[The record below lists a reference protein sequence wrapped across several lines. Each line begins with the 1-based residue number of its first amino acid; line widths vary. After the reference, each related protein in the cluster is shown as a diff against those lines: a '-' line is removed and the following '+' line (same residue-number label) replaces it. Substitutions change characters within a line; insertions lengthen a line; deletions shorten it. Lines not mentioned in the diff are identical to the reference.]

1 MTKEV
6 TMQHIKNAFADFAKE
21 RRKNL
26 AEDEYVNENDGLI
39 YCKKCKN
46 PRECIYEHDGTKNFF
61 YTPCKCRSDENE
73 RQRALE
79 EKLERERRINELR
92 LACIRVPSY
101 RGFTFDID
109 DGKTTETTAIGKNY
123 VKNFKELRK
132 TGQGL
137 LFYGG
142 VGTGK
147 TFLAMC
153 IANALIDAG
162 YCAQHT
168 SLAAVVQLAQ
178 NFDNADTHFV
188 RLMRKDCIILDD
200 LGTERATSF
209 SEEQIY
215 KHIDGWNVHS
225 VPLIITTNNTLKEIE
240 AAAADTSDLTH
251 ARIYSRIL
259 EKCYPVRV
267 NDYQRR
273 AANTTDS
280 RQVTAALLGIKP
292 KN

>member
-1 MTKEV
+1 
-6 TMQHIKNAFADFAKE
+6 MQHIKNSLGDWAAKSAAE
-21 RRKNL
+21 RRQNL
-26 AEDEYVNENDGLI
+26 KDDEYINEGDGLI
-39 YCKKCKN
+39 YCKKCKT
-46 PRECIYEHDGTKNFF
+46 PREIIL
-61 YTPCKCRSDENE
+61 ENE
-73 RQRALE
+73 PSKAPFFTRCDCQYKELERQQAE
-79 EKLERERRINELR
+79 EQRLERERRIGELR
-92 LACIRVPSY
+92 LACIKVPSY
-101 RGFTFDID
+101 RSFTFNID
-109 DGKTTETTAIGKNY
+109 DGKTPETTTVGKNY
-123 VKNFKELRK
+123 VKNFKELQK

-137 LFYGG
+137 LLYGG

-178 NFDNADTHFV
+178 DFDNADTHFA

-215 KHIDGWNVHS
+215 KHIDGWNTHN
-225 VPLIITTNNTLKEIE
+225 VPLVITTNNTLKEIE
-240 AAAADTSDLTH
+240 AAAADTADLTY

-259 EKCYPVRV
+259 EKCYPVKV
-267 NDYQRR
+267 NEHQRR
-273 AANTTDS
+273 AANTAEN
-280 RQVTAALLGIKP
+280 RQAMAELLGIKP